1 MSSTNDM
8 TKDVPIKVIIRF
20 SIPLLIGT
28 LFQQAYNIIDT
39 MIAGYNLGDDAIA
52 AIGTTSALYSVL
64 VYFATGMNSGF
75 GIILSQTFGAKDM
88 KKMKKAVATMIIL
101 NTITTLLLTA
111 IVLPFLRILLRWLD
125 TPEEIFDMAYM
136 YIFVILAGMF
146 VTISY
151 NMCAGFM
158 RAIGNSRTPLYFL
171 IISCMVNVCLDI
183 IFIVVL
189 SLGVIGVALATV
201 IATTLSTIL
210 CMIYIAAK
218 YKEYL
223 PEKKDWH
230 LSRNLTNEMLSAGI
244 SMGLMLSVFAIG
256 SIILQ
261 KGINQLGKGIITAHT
276 ASRRIYEMLMMPL
289 STIAT
294 ANATFVGQ
302 NFGAKQFERI
312 KEAMKQVLWGELI
325 WSMLSILIAFV
336 FGNRLIQILIG
347 TSNQDIISNAAFNLK
362 VCTIFFFPLGYLL
375 VLRNAMQ
382 AMGYKIAPVLSS
394 SMELGVKVLSCIFVI
409 PIMKYT
415 GVVLT
420 EPIIWVLCAV
430 FLGIVYRQTKY
441 KKMKV

>member
-88 KKMKKAVATMIIL
+88 EKMKKAVATMIIL

-111 IVLPFLRILLRWLD
+111 TVLPFLRILLRWLD
-125 TPEEIFDMAYM
+125 TPQEIFDMAYM

-171 IISCMVNVCLDI
+171 MISCVVNVCLDI
-183 IFIVVL
+183 IFIVTL

-201 IATTLSTIL
+201 IDR
-210 CMIYIAAK
+210 K
-218 YKEYL
+218 
-223 PEKKDWH
+223 
-230 LSRNLTNEMLSAGI
+230 
-244 SMGLMLSVFAIG
+244 SV
-256 SIILQ
+256 
-261 KGINQLGKGIITAHT
+261 
-276 ASRRIYEMLMMPL
+276 
-289 STIAT
+289 
-294 ANATFVGQ
+294 V
-302 NFGAKQFERI
+302 
-312 KEAMKQVLWGELI
+312 
-325 WSMLSILIAFV
+325 
-336 FGNRLIQILIG
+336 
-347 TSNQDIISNAAFNLK
+347 
-362 VCTIFFFPLGYLL
+362 
-375 VLRNAMQ
+375 
-382 AMGYKIAPVLSS
+382 
-394 SMELGVKVLSCIFVI
+394 
-409 PIMKYT
+409 
-415 GVVLT
+415 
-420 EPIIWVLCAV
+420 
-430 FLGIVYRQTKY
+430 
-441 KKMKV
+441 

>member
-88 KKMKKAVATMIIL
+88 EKMKKAVATMIIL

-111 IVLPFLRILLRWLD
+111 TVLPFLRILLRWLD
-125 TPEEIFDMAYM
+125 TPQEIFDMAYM

-171 IISCMVNVCLDI
+171 MISCVVNVCLDI
-183 IFIVVL
+183 IFIVTL

-201 IATTLSTIL
+201 IATTLSTVF

-230 LSRNLTNEMLSAGI
+230 LSRDLINEMLSAGI

-261 KGINQLGKGIITAHT
+261 KGINQLGKEIITAHT

-294 ANATFVGQ
+294 ANSTFVGQ

-312 KEAMKQVLWGELI
+312 K
-325 WSMLSILIAFV
+325 
-336 FGNRLIQILIG
+336 R
-347 TSNQDIISNAAFNLK
+347 
-362 VCTIFFFPLGYLL
+362 
-375 VLRNAMQ
+375 R
-382 AMGYKIAPVLSS
+382 
-394 SMELGVKVLSCIFVI
+394 
-409 PIMKYT
+409 
-415 GVVLT
+415 
-420 EPIIWVLCAV
+420 
-430 FLGIVYRQTKY
+430 
-441 KKMKV
+441 